1 MKQYPMENIRNLCLV
16 SGGHAGK
23 TTLGEVCLHMAGASD
38 RWGKVAEGNTVSDF
52 DPEEVKRTISIST
65 ALLPFEW
72 NGCKIN
78 LMDTPGY
85 FDFAGEAMEGIRV
98 ADAALIPVSG
108 KSGVSVGTEKAW
120 NYAQERGIP
129 SIIFINKMD
138 DENAHYTQVVQQLR
152 DSFGTAVMPF
162 VAPIKE
168 DGKLIGFVDLVHQ
181 KAKSGTG
188 IELKDCDMPPWLEDG
203 IEKFMDM
210 IKETIAVTEDS
221 LMEKYFAGEEFTQEE
236 ISKAVKN
243 GVRSGAIVPVFCGS
257 ALQGGGVSLLLDAI
271 VKYMPAPAETVTGTV
286 PGTDEPV
293 ELKAEEALSA
303 LIFKTVADPYV
314 GKLSYFRVFSGTMKP
329 DTQVL
334 NGSTGETEKIG
345 RLYVVRGKKQIEV
358 PQVGPGDIGAVTKL
372 AKAKTGDTLCSAAK
386 PIVLEG
392 VNFPAPVIS
401 LAVQTKE
408 KGDEEKIGAG
418 LHKLLEEDPT
428 LGLQNNTETKQMLL
442 SGLGEQHLEITVSK
456 LKAKFGVSVDLVEPK
471 IAYRETIRKK
481 VKVEG
486 KHKKQ
491 SGGHGQFGHVWIEFE
506 PGEKQELEFCEQ
518 IFGGAVPKNYFP
530 AVEKG
535 LQECIA
541 HGVLAG
547 YPVVNLKAT
556 LVDGSY
562 HPVDSSEMA
571 FKVAAS
577 LAYKKGLEEAN
588 PVLLEPVGHLEV
600 HVPDAYMGDVIGG
613 INKRRGRVLGM
624 NPGEVTAEVPMGEM
638 SKYATDLRSVTQGR
652 GSFTFTFERY
662 EEAPPNIAQKIIEE
676 SKKSKEE

>member
-1 MKQYPMENIRNLCLV
+1 MKQYPMENIRNICLV

-23 TTLGEVCLHMAGASD
+23 TTLGEVCLHMAGISD
-38 RWGKVAEGNTVSDF
+38 RWGKVADGNTVSDF
-52 DPEEVKRTISIST
+52 DPEEIKRTISIST

-78 LMDTPGY
+78 MIDTPGY

-129 SIIFINKMD
+129 SMIFINKMD

-152 DSFGTAVMPF
+152 DCFGTAVMPF

-168 DGKLIGFVDLVHQ
+168 EGKLKGFVDLVHQ
-181 KAKSGTG
+181 KAMEGTG
-188 IELKDCDMPPWLEDG
+188 TELKNCDMPPWLEDG

-236 ISKAVKN
+236 ISKAVKS

-271 VKYMPAPAETVTGTV
+271 VKYMPVPAATIEGIV
-286 PGTDEPV
+286 PGTEEPV
-293 ELKAEEALSA
+293 ELEADGSLSA

-314 GKLSYFRVFSGTMKP
+314 GKLSYFRVFSGIMKP
-329 DTQVL
+329 DTQVM
-334 NGSTGETEKIG
+334 NATAGGTEKIG
-345 RLYVVRGKKQIEV
+345 RLYLVRGKKQIEV
-358 PQVGPGDIGAVTKL
+358 SQVGPGDIGAVTKL
-372 AKAKTGDTLCSAAK
+372 AKAKTGDTLCSSAK
-386 PIVLEG
+386 PVVLGG
-392 VNFPAPVIS
+392 VQFPAPVIS

-408 KGDEEKIGAG
+408 KGDEEKIGSG

-428 LGLQNNTETKQMLL
+428 LQLQNNTETKQMLL
-442 SGLGEQHLEITVSK
+442 SGLGEQHLEVTVSK
-456 LKAKFGVSVDLVEPK
+456 LKAKFGVNVDLIEPK

-506 PGEKQELEFCEQ
+506 PGEQQELEFSEQ

-577 LAYKKGLEEAN
+577 LAYKKGLEEAG

-638 SKYATDLRSVTQGR
+638 TKYATDLRSVTQGR

-676 SKKSKEE
+676 AKKNQAE

>member
-38 RWGKVAEGNTVSDF
+38 RWGKVTDGNTVSDF
-52 DPEEVKRTISIST
+52 DPEEIKRTISINT

-78 LMDTPGY
+78 LIDTPGY

-120 NYAQERGIP
+120 HYAQDRGIP

-138 DENAHYTQVVQQLR
+138 DENAHYTEVVQQLR

-168 DGKLIGFVDLVHQ
+168 NGKLTGFVDLVHQ
-181 KAKSGTG
+181 KAKNGTG
-188 IELKDCDMPPWLEDG
+188 TELKDCDMPPGLEDG
-203 IEKFMDM
+203 TEKFMDM

-257 ALQGGGVSLLLDAI
+257 ALLGGGVSLLLDAI
-271 VKYMPAPAETVTGTV
+271 VKYMPAPAETVMGTA
-286 PGTDEPV
+286 PGTEEPV
-293 ELKAEEALSA
+293 ELKADGSLSA

-334 NGSTGETEKIG
+334 NATSGETEKIG
-345 RLYVVRGKKQIEV
+345 RLYLVRGKKQVEV

-372 AKAKTGDTLCSAAK
+372 AKAKTGDTLCAPAK

-392 VNFPAPVIS
+392 VQFPAPAIS

-408 KGDEEKIGAG
+408 KGDEEKISAG

-428 LGLQNNTETKQMLL
+428 LQLQNNTETKQMLL

-456 LKAKFGVSVDLVEPK
+456 LKSKFGVSVDLVEPK

-577 LAYKKGLEEAN
+577 LAYKKGLEEAS

-638 SKYATDLRSVTQGR
+638 TRYATDLRSITQGR

-676 SKKSKEE
+676 AKKQSE

>member
-1 MKQYPMENIRNLCLV
+1 MKNYPMESIRNICLV

-38 RWGKVAEGNTVSDF
+38 RWGKVADGNTVSDF
-52 DPEEVKRTISIST
+52 DPEEIKRTISIST

-78 LMDTPGY
+78 MLDTPGY

-129 SIIFINKMD
+129 SIIFVNKMD
-138 DENAHYTQVVQQLR
+138 DENSGYTKVVEQLR
-152 DSFGTAVMPF
+152 ECFGTAVMPF

-168 DGKLIGFVDLVHQ
+168 NGKLTGFVDLVHK
-181 KAKSGTG
+181 KAKNGTG
-188 IELKDCDMPPWLEDG
+188 IELTDCDMPDWLEEG
-203 IEKFMDM
+203 IEKFIDM

-221 LMEKYFAGEEFTQEE
+221 LMEKYFAGEDFTQEE
-236 ISKAVKN
+236 IVKAVKA

-257 ALQGGGVSLLLDAI
+257 ALTGGGVSLLLDAI
-271 VKYMPAPAETVTGTV
+271 VKYMPMPSDKVEGNV
-286 PGTDEPV
+286 PGKEETI
-293 ELKAEEALSA
+293 ELGAEDSLSA
-303 LIFKTVADPYV
+303 LVFKTVADPYV
-314 GKLSYFRVFSGTMKP
+314 GKMSYFRVFSGSIKA
-329 DTQVL
+329 DSQVL
-334 NGSTGETEKIG
+334 NASTGEQEKIG
-345 RLYVVRGKKQIEV
+345 KLYVVRGKKQIEV
-358 PQVGPGDIGAVTKL
+358 PEITAGDIGAVAKL
-372 AKAKTGDTLCSAAK
+372 AKTKTGQTLCSAGK

-392 VNFPAPVIS
+392 IQFPVPAMS
-401 LAVQTKE
+401 LAVKTKE
-408 KGDEEKIGAG
+408 KGDEEKISAG

-428 LGLQNNTETKQMLL
+428 LKLQNNTETKQMLL
-442 SGLGEQHLEITVSK
+442 SGLGEQHLEVTVSK
-456 LKAKFGVSVDLVEPK
+456 LKAKFGVSVDLIEPK
-471 IAYRETIRKK
+471 VAYRETIRKK

-506 PGEKQELEFCEQ
+506 PGDKPELEFTEQ

-577 LAYKKGLEEAN
+577 LAYKKGLEEAG
-588 PVLLEPVGHLEV
+588 PVLLEPVGRLEV
-600 HVPDAYMGDVIGG
+600 HVPDSYMGDIIGG

-624 NPGEVTAEVPMGEM
+624 NPGEVIAEVPMGEM
-638 SKYATDLRSVTQGR
+638 TKYATDLRSATGGR

-676 SKKSKEE
+676 AQKSKDE

>member
-1 MKQYPMENIRNLCLV
+1 MKQFPLENIRNICLI

-23 TTLGEVCLHMAGASD
+23 TTLGEVCLHLAGASD
-38 RWGKVAEGNTVSDF
+38 RWGKVADGNTVSDF
-52 DPEEVKRTISIST
+52 DPEEIKRTISIST

-72 NGCKIN
+72 NDCKIN
-78 LMDTPGY
+78 MLDTPGY
-85 FDFAGEAMEGIRV
+85 FDFAGEAMEGIWV

-120 NYAQERGIP
+120 KYAQDREIP

-138 DENAHYTQVVQQLR
+138 DENSGYTKVVEQLR
-152 DSFGTAVMPF
+152 ECFGTAVMPF
-162 VAPIKE
+162 VAPIKV
-168 DGKLIGFVDLVHQ
+168 DGKLTGFVDLVHR
-181 KAKSGTG
+181 KAKNGTG
-188 IELKDCDMPPWLEDG
+188 LELTDCDMPDWLEDG
-203 IEKFMDM
+203 IEKFIDM

-221 LMEKYFAGEEFTQEE
+221 LMEKYFAGEDFTQEE
-236 ISKAVKN
+236 IVKAVKS
-243 GVRSGAIVPVFCGS
+243 GVRSGAIIPVFCGS
-257 ALQGGGVSLLLDAI
+257 ALTGGGVSLLLDAI
-271 VKYMPAPAETVTGTV
+271 VKYMPMPSDSVTGVLPGTEEPAERKK
-286 PGTDEPV
+286 DDS
-293 ELKAEEALSA
+293 LSA
-303 LIFKTVADPYV
+303 LVFKTIADPYV
-314 GKLSYFRVFSGTMKP
+314 GKMSYFRVFSGNIKA
-329 DTQVL
+329 DSQVL
-334 NGSTGETEKIG
+334 NASTGEMEKIG
-345 RLYVVRGKKQIEV
+345 KLYIVRGKKQIEV
-358 PQVGPGDIGAVTKL
+358 SQLGAGDIGAVAKL
-372 AKAKTGDTLCSAAK
+372 AKTKTGHTLCSPEK
-386 PIVLEG
+386 PIQLQG
-392 VNFPAPVIS
+392 IDFPVPALS
-401 LAVQTKE
+401 LAVKTKE
-408 KGDEEKIGAG
+408 KGDEEKISAG
-418 LHKLLEEDPT
+418 LQKLLEEDPT
-428 LGLQNNTETKQMLL
+428 LKLQNNTETKQMLL

-456 LKAKFGVSVDLVEPK
+456 LKAKFGVSVDLIEPK

-506 PGEKQELEFCEQ
+506 PGDKPELDFSEQ

-600 HVPDAYMGDVIGG
+600 YVPDSYMGDIIGG

-624 NPGEVTAEVPMGEM
+624 NPGEVIAEVPMGEM
-638 SKYATDLRSVTQGR
+638 TKYATDLRSATQGR
-652 GSFTFTFERY
+652 GSFIFHFERY

-676 SKKSKEE
+676 AAKHHEE

>member
-1 MKQYPMENIRNLCLV
+1 MKQYPMENIRNICLV

-38 RWGKVAEGNTVSDF
+38 RWGKVADGNTVSDF
-52 DPEEVKRTISIST
+52 DPEEIKRTISIST

-78 LMDTPGY
+78 MLDTPGY

-138 DENAHYTQVVQQLR
+138 DENSGYTKVVEQLR
-152 DSFGTAVMPF
+152 ECFGTAVMPF
-162 VAPIKE
+162 VAPIKV
-168 DGKLIGFVDLVHQ
+168 DGKLTGFVDLVHK
-181 KAKSGTG
+181 KAKNGTG
-188 IELKDCDMPPWLEDG
+188 IELTDCDMPDWLEDG
-203 IEKFMDM
+203 IEKFIDM

-221 LMEKYFAGEEFTQEE
+221 LMEKYFAGEDFTQEE
-236 ISKAVKN
+236 IVKAVKS

-257 ALQGGGVSLLLDAI
+257 ALTGGGVSLMLDAI
-271 VKYMPAPAETVTGTV
+271 VKYMPMPADTVEGVV
-286 PGTDEPV
+286 PGKDEIV
-293 ELKAEEALSA
+293 ELSANDSLSA
-303 LIFKTVADPYV
+303 LVFKTVADPYV
-314 GKLSYFRVFSGTMKP
+314 GKMSYFRVFSGSIKA
-329 DTQVL
+329 DSQVL
-334 NGSTGETEKIG
+334 NASTGETEKIG
-345 RLYVVRGKKQIEV
+345 KLYVVRGKKQIEV
-358 PQVGPGDIGAVTKL
+358 SEITAGDIGAVAKL
-372 AKAKTGDTLCSAAK
+372 AKTKTGHTLCAPGKA
-386 PIVLEG
+386 IALEG
-392 VNFPAPVIS
+392 IKFPTPAMS
-401 LAVQTKE
+401 LAVKTLE
-408 KGDEEKIGAG
+408 KGDEEKIGSG
-418 LHKLLEEDPT
+418 LHKLLDEDPT
-428 LGLQNNTETKQMLL
+428 LQLQNNTETKQMLL
-442 SGLGEQHLEITVSK
+442 SGLGEQHLEVTVSK
-456 LKAKFGVSVDLVEPK
+456 LKAKFGVSVELIEPK
-471 IAYRETIRKK
+471 VAYRETIRKK

-506 PGEKQELEFCEQ
+506 PGEKPELEFAEQ

-577 LAYKKGLEEAN
+577 LAYKKGLEEAG

-600 HVPDAYMGDVIGG
+600 HVPDSYMGDIIGDV
-613 INKRRGRVLGM
+613 NKRRGRVLGM
-624 NPGEVTAEVPMGEM
+624 NPGELIAEVPMGEM
-638 SKYATDLRSVTQGR
+638 TKYATDLRSITQGR
-652 GSFTFTFERY
+652 GDFTFTFERY
-662 EEAPPNIAQKIIEE
+662 EEAPSNIAQKIIEE
-676 SKKSKEE
+676 AQKNKED

>member
-1 MKQYPMENIRNLCLV
+1 MKQYPMEEIRNVCLV

-23 TTLGEVCLHMAGASD
+23 TSLGEACLHMAGASD
-38 RWGKVAEGNTVSDF
+38 RWGKVTDGNTVSDF
-52 DPEEVKRTISIST
+52 DPEEIKRSISIST

-72 NGCKIN
+72 NDCKIN
-78 LMDTPGY
+78 LLDTPGY
-85 FDFAGEAMEGIRV
+85 FDFAGEALEGIRV

-129 SIIFINKMD
+129 SVIFINKMD
-138 DENAHYTQVVQQLR
+138 DPNAHYTQVIQQLR
-152 DSFGTAVMPF
+152 ESFGPTVMPF
-162 VAPIKE
+162 VAPVKE
-168 DGKLIGFVDLVHQ
+168 DGVLTGFVDLVHQ
-181 KAKSGTG
+181 KAMSGTG
-188 IELKDCDMPPWLEDG
+188 VTLTDCPMPTWLEDG

-236 ISKAVKN
+236 IVKAVKN

-257 ALQGGGVSLLLDAI
+257 ALTGGGVSLLLDAI
-271 VKYMPAPAETVTGTV
+271 VKYMPAPSDTVSGVV
-286 PGTDEPV
+286 PGSEEPI
-293 ELKAEEALSA
+293 ELGAQDGLSA

-329 DTQVL
+329 DSQVL
-334 NGSTGETEKIG
+334 NATTGEMEKIG
-345 RLYVVRGKKQIEV
+345 RLYLVRGKKQEEAAS
-358 PQVGPGDIGAVTKL
+358 VGAGDIGAVTKL
-372 AKAKTGDTLCSAAK
+372 AKAKTGDTLCSSAK
-386 PIVLEG
+386 PIQLPG
-392 VNFPAPVIS
+392 ISFPAPAIS
-401 LAVQTKE
+401 LAVLPKE
-408 KGDEEKIGAG
+408 KGDEEKISAG

-428 LGLQNNTETKQMLL
+428 LQLRTDKETKQLLL
-442 SGLGEQHLEITVSK
+442 SGQGEQHLEITVSK
-456 LKAKFGVSVDLVEPK
+456 LKAKFGVSVDLIEPK
-471 IAYRETIRKK
+471 IAYREAIRKK

-506 PGEKQELEFCEQ
+506 PGQEPGLEFCEQ

-600 HVPDAYMGDVIGG
+600 HVPDSYMGDVIGG

-624 NPGEVTAEVPMGEM
+624 NPGEVTAEVPMAEM
-638 SKYATDLRSVTQGR
+638 TRYATDLRSVTQGR

-662 EEAPPNIAQKIIEE
+662 EEVPPNIAQKIIEE
-676 SKKSKEE
+676 AKKEG

>member
-1 MKQYPMENIRNLCLV
+1 MKQYPMENIRNICLV

-38 RWGKVAEGNTVSDF
+38 RWGKVADGNTVSDF
-52 DPEEVKRTISIST
+52 DPEEIKRTISIST

-78 LMDTPGY
+78 MLDTPGY

-129 SIIFINKMD
+129 SIIFVNKMD
-138 DENAHYTQVVQQLR
+138 DENAHYTKVVEELR
-152 DSFGTAVMPF
+152 ECFGTAVMPF
-162 VAPIKE
+162 VAPIKV
-168 DGKLIGFVDLVHQ
+168 DGKLTGFVDLVHK
-181 KAKSGTG
+181 KAKNGTG
-188 IELKDCDMPPWLEDG
+188 IELTDCEMPEWLEDG
-203 IEKFMDM
+203 IEKFIDM

-221 LMEKYFAGEEFTQEE
+221 LMEKYFAGEDFTQEE
-236 ISKAVKN
+236 IAKAVKA

-257 ALQGGGVSLLLDAI
+257 ALTGGGVSMMLDAI
-271 VKYMPAPAETVTGTV
+271 VKYMPMPSDTTTGVV
-286 PGTDEPV
+286 PGKDESK
-293 ELKAEEALSA
+293 ELKATDPLSA
-303 LIFKTVADPYV
+303 LVFKTVADPYV
-314 GKLSYFRVFSGTMKP
+314 GKMSYFRVFSGSMKA
-329 DTQVL
+329 DSQVL
-334 NGSTGETEKIG
+334 NATTGEMEKIG
-345 RLYVVRGKKQIEV
+345 KLYVVRGKKQMEV
-358 PQVGPGDIGAVTKL
+358 PEITVGDIGAVAKL
-372 AKAKTGDTLCSAAK
+372 AKTKTGHTLCATGN
-386 PIVLEG
+386 PVELEG
-392 VNFPAPVIS
+392 IKFPIPAMS
-401 LAVQTKE
+401 LAVLTKE
-408 KGDEEKIGAG
+408 KGDEEKIGSG

-428 LGLQNNTETKQMLL
+428 LKLSNNTETKQMIL
-442 SGLGEQHLEITVSK
+442 SGLGEQHLEVTVSK
-456 LKAKFGVSVDLVEPK
+456 LKTKFGVSVDLIEPK
-471 IAYRETIRKK
+471 VAYRETIRKK

-506 PGEKQELEFCEQ
+506 PGEKPELEFAEQ

-577 LAYKKGLEEAN
+577 LAYKKGLEEAG

-600 HVPDAYMGDVIGG
+600 HVPDSYMGDIIGD

-624 NPGEVTAEVPMGEM
+624 NPGEVIAEVPMGEM
-638 SKYATDLRSVTQGR
+638 TKYATDLRSITQGR
-652 GSFTFTFERY
+652 GDFTFAFERY
-662 EEAPPNIAQKIIEE
+662 EEAPSNIAQKIMEE
-676 SKKSKEE
+676 AQKNKEE

>member
-1 MKQYPMENIRNLCLV
+1 MKQYPMENIRNICLV

-38 RWGKVAEGNTVSDF
+38 RWGKVADGNTVSDF
-52 DPEEVKRTISIST
+52 DPEEIKRTISIST

-78 LMDTPGY
+78 MLDTPGY

-129 SIIFINKMD
+129 SIIFVNKMD
-138 DENAHYTQVVQQLR
+138 DENSGYTKVVEQLR
-152 DSFGTAVMPF
+152 ECFGKAVMPF

-168 DGKLIGFVDLVHQ
+168 DGKLKGFVDLVHK
-181 KAKSGTG
+181 KAKLGTG
-188 IELKDCDMPPWLEDG
+188 IELTDSDMPDWLEDG
-203 IEKFMDM
+203 IEKFIDM

-221 LMEKYFAGEEFTQEE
+221 LMEKYFAGEDFTQEE
-236 ISKAVKN
+236 IVKAVKS

-257 ALQGGGVSLLLDAI
+257 ALTGGGVSLLLDAI
-271 VKYMPAPAETVTGTV
+271 VKYMPMPSDTVTGVV
-286 PGTDEPV
+286 PGKEETI
-293 ELKAEEALSA
+293 ELGAEDSLSA
-303 LIFKTVADPYV
+303 LVFKTVADPYV
-314 GKLSYFRVFSGTMKP
+314 GKMSYFRVFSGSIKA
-329 DTQVL
+329 DSQVL
-334 NGSTGETEKIG
+334 NASTGEPEKIG
-345 RLYVVRGKKQIEV
+345 KLYVVRGKKQIEV
-358 PQVGPGDIGAVTKL
+358 PEITAGDIGAVAKL
-372 AKAKTGDTLCSAAK
+372 AKTKTGQTLCAAGK
-386 PIVLEG
+386 PIVLDG
-392 VNFPAPVIS
+392 IDFPIPAMS
-401 LAVQTKE
+401 LAVKTKE
-408 KGDEEKIGAG
+408 KGDEEKISAG

-428 LGLQNNTETKQMLL
+428 LKLQNNTETKQMLL
-442 SGLGEQHLEITVSK
+442 SGLGEQHLEVTVSK
-456 LKAKFGVSVDLVEPK
+456 LKAKFGVSVDLIEPK
-471 IAYRETIRKK
+471 VAYRETIRKK

-506 PGEKQELEFCEQ
+506 PGDKPELEFTEQ

-577 LAYKKGLEEAN
+577 LAYKKGLEEAG
-588 PVLLEPVGHLEV
+588 PVLLEPVGRLEV
-600 HVPDAYMGDVIGG
+600 HVPDSYMGDIIGG

-624 NPGEVTAEVPMGEM
+624 NPGEVIAEVPMGEM
-638 SKYATDLRSVTQGR
+638 TKYATDLRSATQGR

-676 SKKSKEE
+676 AQKNKDE

>member
-1 MKQYPMENIRNLCLV
+1 MKQYPMENIRNICLV
-16 SGGHAGK
+16 SGGSAGK

-38 RWGKVAEGNTVSDF
+38 RWGKVADGNTVSDF
-52 DPEEVKRTISIST
+52 DPEEIKRSISIST

-78 LMDTPGY
+78 MLDTPGY
-85 FDFAGEAMEGIRV
+85 FDFAGEAIEGIRV

-129 SIIFINKMD
+129 SIIFVNKMD
-138 DENAHYTQVVQQLR
+138 DENSGYTKVVEQLR
-152 DSFGTAVMPF
+152 ECFGTAVMPF
-162 VAPIKE
+162 VAPIKV
-168 DGKLIGFVDLVHQ
+168 DRKLTGFVDLVHK
-181 KAKSGTG
+181 KAMNGTG
-188 IELKDCDMPPWLEDG
+188 IELTDCEMPEWLEDG
-203 IEKFMDM
+203 IEKFIDM

-221 LMEKYFAGEEFTQEE
+221 LMEKYFAGEDFTQEE
-236 ISKAVKN
+236 IAKAVKA

-257 ALQGGGVSLLLDAI
+257 ALTGGGVSLLLDAI
-271 VKYMPAPAETVTGTV
+271 VKYMPMPSDTTTGTI
-286 PGTDEPV
+286 PGKDETKERNATDP
-293 ELKAEEALSA
+293 LSA
-303 LIFKTVADPYV
+303 LVFKTVADPYV
-314 GKLSYFRVFSGTMKP
+314 GKMSYFRVFSGSIKA
-329 DTQVL
+329 DSQVL
-334 NGSTGETEKIG
+334 NASTGEPEKIG
-345 RLYVVRGKKQIEV
+345 KLYVVRGKKQIEV
-358 PQVGPGDIGAVTKL
+358 PEITAGDIGAVAKL
-372 AKAKTGDTLCSAAK
+372 AKTKTGHTLCAQGN
-386 PIVLEG
+386 PIELEG
-392 VNFPAPVIS
+392 IKFPIPAMS

-408 KGDEEKIGAG
+408 KGDEEKIGSG

-428 LGLQNNTETKQMLL
+428 LKLTNNTETKQMIL
-442 SGLGEQHLEITVSK
+442 SGLGDQHLEVVVSK
-456 LKAKFGVSVDLVEPK
+456 LKAKFGVSVDLIEPK
-471 IAYRETIRKK
+471 VAYRETIRKK

-506 PGEKQELEFCEQ
+506 PGDKPELEFTEQ

-577 LAYKKGLEEAN
+577 LAYKKGLEEAG

-600 HVPDAYMGDVIGG
+600 HVPDSYMGDIIGD

-624 NPGEVTAEVPMGEM
+624 NPGEVVAEVPMGEM
-638 SKYATDLRSVTQGR
+638 TKYATDLRSITQGR
-652 GSFTFTFERY
+652 GDFTFTFERY
-662 EEAPPNIAQKIIEE
+662 EEAPSNIAQKIIEE
-676 SKKSKEE
+676 AQKNKEE